1 MLAVPKVHIL
11 YKGRDQ
17 DEHLRLMGYKRL
29 EQAGDAKTGNAGPQW
44 EATDDYASRMQGF
57 MMFYGALCQSE
68 QPGNPVDLAH
78 AWRFVARSA
87 GLAHI
92 ACMQCYLSTMTP
104 SAAMA
109 KEMHWPGARLCDL
122 QQGGLALLTIE
133 TPGQVSEHGVLSC
146 ACNNL

>member
-11 YKGRDQ
+11 FKGRDQ
-17 DEHLRLMGYKRL
+17 DEHLRLMGYKRV
-29 EQAGDAKTGNAGPQW
+29 EQSGDAKAGNAGPRW

-87 GLAHI
+87 GLAHLYMRGI
-92 ACMQCYLSTMTP
+92 STYPYAC
-104 SAAMA
+104 
-109 KEMHWPGARLCDL
+109 
-122 QQGGLALLTIE
+122 
-133 TPGQVSEHGVLSC
+133 C
-146 ACNNL
+146 AI